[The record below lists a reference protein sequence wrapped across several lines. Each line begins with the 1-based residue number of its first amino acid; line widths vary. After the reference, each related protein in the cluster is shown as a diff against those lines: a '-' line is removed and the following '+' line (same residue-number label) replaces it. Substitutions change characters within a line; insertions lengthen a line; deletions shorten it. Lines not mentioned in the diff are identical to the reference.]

1 MGKITIKVL
10 SRYVVCCIFILHSVQ
25 CLANEKEGALVIP
38 FIYNDTFSFN
48 DGIALVTKDGITGLT
63 DVYGNSCFFN

>member
-1 MGKITIKVL
+1 MKYG
-10 SRYVVCCIFILHSVQ
+10 CIN
-25 CLANEKEGALVIP
+25 ADGALVIP